1 MSKWSSVHSHS
12 LIKWSSACAQPLL
25 SSTSQVLNV
34 EQRRNCGWALKRNNM
49 SVVCYGVG
57 RFNSERF
64 LKLLVVFFFVNST
77 TLWCCTVPGCTQI
90 WILKLTGGRVRN
102 VSSPDGGYLLLYL
115 TRKNP
120 LRFKISFTCKWDSLS
135 SEVIDRRRESFFL
148 MLIWGHLE
156 WYADFTVGSWGSKW
170 YYKMIHVIT
179 SKLKKSENGYSQ
191 EFML

>member
-1 MSKWSSVHSHS
+1 M
-12 LIKWSSACAQPLL
+12 AG
-25 SSTSQVLNV
+25 
-34 EQRRNCGWALKRNNM
+34 EE
-49 SVVCYGVG
+49 Y
-57 RFNSERF
+57 
-64 LKLLVVFFFVNST
+64 
-77 TLWCCTVPGCTQI
+77 
-90 WILKLTGGRVRN
+90 
-102 VSSPDGGYLLLYL
+102 VSSPDGDYLLLYL

-179 SKLKKSENGYSQ
+179 SKLKKSESGYSQ
-191 EFML
+191 EFYVVTLVQSAKVRGSLESGLPSQSACPSWITDSSARSLFSFLLVLNESVSVGVRSVCCH